1 MCVGWL
7 NVESLSSE
15 AAEITLYLSRR
26 NEVSVN
32 HCKLPMMLLLA
43 KRNDFRSNFT
53 AQKFASFQ
61 LLLLIYGLD

>member
-1 MCVGWL
+1 M
-7 NVESLSSE
+7 SSE

-32 HCKLPMMLLLA
+32 YRKLLMLLLA
-43 KRNDFRSNFT
+43 KRNNFRSNFT